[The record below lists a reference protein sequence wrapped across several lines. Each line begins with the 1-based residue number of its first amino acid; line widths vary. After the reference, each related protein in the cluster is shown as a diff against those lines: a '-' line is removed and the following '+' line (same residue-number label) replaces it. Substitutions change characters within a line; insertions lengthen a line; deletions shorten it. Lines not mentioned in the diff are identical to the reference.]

1 MSELLS
7 QQSVNTIN
15 LSAELRRTLQDIR
28 EILHRRGRL
37 SSRNESLDET
47 CKLLFSHIMSLAHG
61 SAGISRASVLNGRA
75 KTSAAATALRK
86 FVNDSYREYLPSSLA
101 HEMKAEDFS
110 LKLKPQED
118 PLALEVIDCF
128 EQLGGRVSARAL
140 RHVDVLN
147 DVFGKFLA
155 DSFTDE
161 KELGQYLTPPEVVS
175 FMVQLAVADM
185 SPSELAA
192 LCDPESC
199 AHGGLILDPS
209 AGVLSFLTELLKLL
223 RHKIAEERGVEEA
236 DRWTDTMVRE
246 VIVGLDKSERMI
258 RLALTSSALFGLPA
272 AKLHLA
278 NSLARTGEDAD
289 LTSSLE
295 GRTRLILTNPPFGA
309 EFQGNDLLKYQLVT
323 KWARKTPSKVNSE
336 LLFMERYG
344 DWLMPGGRLLAIVP
358 DSILTNRGLYEDL
371 RTHLA
376 DRIELRAVVSLP
388 AVTFASAGTTTKT
401 SVIYLRK
408 LNGTPRK
415 RRPAF
420 FAVCEDVGFTIQT
433 KETLRI
439 KVPTSNNQLPAI
451 LREFLDP
458 AIEPKHGRRVA
469 DVERQSRWDANY
481 HGSLSSEIEQ
491 RLSIAEQGGLRVR
504 EVADLASER
513 VSPRRLGETFEY
525 IEISDVDGDT
535 CMVRTKTVPS
545 ADAPSRARRRVRAG
559 DVLVSTVR
567 PDRRVIG
574 VVRDSQD
581 GAICTTGFAVLR
593 PKAIEPVALAYL
605 LKTDFVTAQIM
616 RNNIGIA
623 YPTIEEACLLDVL
636 LPVGKDRADELK
648 AAGAELIAAERAIE
662 EQREGFRREIEQA
675 VSEWT
680 TTHP

>member
-7 QQSVNTIN
+7 QHNTNTIN
-15 LSAELRRTLQDIR
+15 LSAELRKTLQEIR

-47 CKLLFSHIMSLAHG
+47 CKLLFAHIMSVAHG
-61 SAGISRASVLNGRA
+61 SDGISRASVLNGRA
-75 KTSAAATALRK
+75 KTSAAAASLRN
-86 FVNDSYREYLPSSLA
+86 FVNESYKTYMPSSLA
-101 HEMKAEDFS
+101 HEMKADDFN
-110 LKLKPQED
+110 LKIKPQED
-118 PLALEVIDCF
+118 LLALEVIDCF
-128 EQLGGRVSARAL
+128 EQLGGRVSASTL
-140 RHVDVLN
+140 KHVDVLN

-185 SPSELAA
+185 SSSELAA
-192 LCDPESC
+192 LRDPYTC
-199 AHGGLILDPS
+199 AQTGLILDPS
-209 AGVLSFLTELLKLL
+209 SGVLSFLTELLKLL
-223 RHKIAEERGVEEA
+223 RHKIAEERGIEQA
-236 DRWTDTMVRE
+236 DKWTDAMVRE

-278 NSLARTGEDAD
+278 NALARTGKDAE
-289 LTSSLE
+289 LTASLE
-295 GRTRLILTNPPFGA
+295 GRVQLILTNPPFGA

-323 KWARKTPSKVNSE
+323 KGARKIPAKVNSE
-336 LLFMERYG
+336 LLFMERYV

-371 RTHLA
+371 RTNLA

-388 AVTFASAGTTTKT
+388 AVTFAGAGTTTKT

-408 LNGTPRK
+408 PNGTHRK
-415 RRPAF
+415 KRIAF

-439 KVPTSNNQLPAI
+439 KVPTRNNQLPAI

-458 AIEPKHGRRVA
+458 AAEPIHGRRVA
-469 DVERQSRWDANY
+469 GVERRSRWDANY
-481 HGSLSSEIEQ
+481 HASLSADIEQ
-491 RLSIAEQGGLRVR
+491 RLSNAKQAALRVK
-504 EVADLASER
+504 EVAELSSER
-513 VSPRRLGETFEY
+513 ADPRRLGETFEY
-525 IEISDVDGDT
+525 IEISDVDTST
-535 CMVRTKTVPS
+535 CMVRTKTVS
-545 ADAPSRARRRVRAG
+545 AADTPARARKVVRVG

-567 PDRRVIG
+567 PDRRLIG
-574 VVRDSQD
+574 VVKDSQD

-593 PKAIEPVALAYL
+593 PKAIEPMVLAYL

-623 YPTIEEACLLDVL
+623 YPAIEEACLLDVL
-636 LPVGKDRADELK
+636 LPVSQDSIEALKGAGTELLVAEKLVEDHRETFRKD
-648 AAGAELIAAERAIE
+648 
-662 EQREGFRREIEQA
+662 IEQA
-675 VSEWT
+675 VSDWS